1 MFILPKGGSGQRAL
15 RGCRNLLIILLLI
28 AVTCAN
34 TKSESSMGDFF
45 SIALPDVQWKLEG
58 KPYRYIPQNLYE
70 YINGAAE
77 FFIAFGFVEL
87 AGANY
92 APVAG
97 DKDSVTIDIYNMGS
111 KLSAFGVFRSRRDRQ
126 ASSLNL
132 GAAATVSDDYIAFHK
147 DRFYVEIQALI
158 INTQAKNVIAGMA
171 SNVAEHLP
179 GENTLPQE
187 LSYFSEE
194 GRIVGSERYIRG
206 GVLGHAFLEQG
217 IVCDYQI
224 EGKKVTAFIAMLP
237 SDQAAVEAIEQ
248 HRSFL
253 EKSGQKCLPLDGLG
267 AHAFASEEPYHQ
279 KIIETQ
285 QGPFVIGVYDLDSA
299 AAGKILLV
307 DILKNIK
314 PESCMKIDEN
324 L

>member
-1 MFILPKGGSGQRAL
+1 MHIFILPKGDPSQRAL
-15 RGCRNLLIILLLI
+15 RGCRTFLMILLFM
-28 AVTCAN
+28 AATCAN
-34 TKSESSMGDFF
+34 TKAESSMGDFF
-45 SIALPDVQWKLEG
+45 STALPNVQWQLEG

-97 DKDSVTIDIYNMGS
+97 GQGSVTIDIYDMGS
-111 KLSAFGVFRSRRDRQ
+111 KLNAFGVFQSRRDRQ

-132 GAAATVSDDYIAFHK
+132 GAASTVSDDYVAFHK

-158 INTQAKNVIAGMA
+158 ISTQAKNVIATMA
-171 SNVAEHLP
+171 SNIAEHLP
-179 GENTLPQE
+179 GDNTLPQE
-187 LSYFSEE
+187 LSYFPEE

-217 IVCDYQI
+217 LVCDYQT
-224 EGKKVTAFIAMLP
+224 EGKEATAFIVMLP
-237 SDQAAVEAIEQ
+237 SDQAAIKAIEH

-253 EKSGQKCLPLDGLG
+253 EKSGEKPLPLDGLG
-267 AHAFASEEPYHQ
+267 AHAFTSEEPYHQ
-279 KIIETQ
+279 KIVETQ
-285 QGPFVIGVYDLDSA
+285 LGPFVIGVYGLDSA
-299 AAGKILLV
+299 EAGRTLLI
-307 DILKNIK
+307 DILDMVNAY
-314 PESCMKIDEN
+314 PH
-324 L
+324 